1 MPEMKPVNFKPRWM
15 QSLSPEDRVILA
27 NAPTLGDLPTEP
39 PQVCTRILPRDNSC
53 RLSAKTVSEAIDL
66 TQNLVNYAGHD
77 VYHGL
82 NPDFADLRS
91 LSTEVI
97 EFSRL
102 TLEPFEEGS
111 FVIPARLEANPL
123 EAPTKSGSSRSL
135 TTDRVAQRFA
145 EILEKVDS
153 GSDATG
159 VSIGA
164 LLTIKALGRVLR
176 REAGSIE
183 YTAFDSRRK
192 PLSKLTVHDRFVERV
207 GEVLLSRRPSHE
219 KTDTLDGKVTALDVV
234 DGTLL
239 LTRSGAKRRVKGTFS
254 PMLHPTLLQSL
265 GKRVRLQGMVSQR
278 GSTQTIQIV
287 DVEILDSESL

>member
-1 MPEMKPVNFKPRWM
+1 MKPVNFKPRWM

-39 PQVCTRILPRDNSC
+39 PQVCTRILPRDHSC

-111 FVIPARLEANPL
+111 FVIPARLEANAL
-123 EAPTKSGSSRSL
+123 QGQAKSGSPLL
-135 TTDRVAQRFA
+135 TTDRVAQRFT
-145 EILEKVDS
+145 EMIENVDS
-153 GSDATG
+153 RAGVTG
-159 VSIGA
+159 ISIGA
-164 LLTIKALGRVLR
+164 LQTIKALGRVLK

-192 PLSKLTVHDRFVERV
+192 PFSKLTIHDEFVERV

-219 KTDTLDGKVTALDVV
+219 KADTLDGKVTALDVV

-254 PMLHPTLLQSL
+254 PMFHPTLLQSL
-265 GKRVRLQGMVSQR
+265 GKRVRLQGTVSQR
-278 GSTQTIQIV
+278 GSTQTIQII